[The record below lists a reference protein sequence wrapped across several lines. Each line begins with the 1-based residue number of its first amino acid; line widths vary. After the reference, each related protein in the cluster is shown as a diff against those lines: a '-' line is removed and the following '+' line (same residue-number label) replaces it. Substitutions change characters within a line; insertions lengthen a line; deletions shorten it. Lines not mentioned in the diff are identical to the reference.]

1 MTRLKIQVMVVRSSW
16 SSHGH
21 EDHASKAQ
29 WPQSSWLCKKQS
41 PHSPYYWAQ
50 VDNWPCKK
58 KTSKSK
64 TKQTKSKFMQVTE
77 ANYVCQEPHLPHT
90 KPRIAVQPG
99 LSVCIACNF
108 SAHSGQKLQL
118 NFGPKGLSAILALA
132 LQSAVALEILRRVCT
147 PLAYRFLSTSLDQF
161 RIFRN
166 QNHGHQD
173 LSHLRVW
180 ERRFEMIWE
189 VISEESWEDLRSNLI
204 GL

>member
-1 MTRLKIQVMVVRSSW
+1 MGMKTMHQRHSDLNHHGCAKSSLPILL
-16 SSHGH
+16 SSGRQL
-21 EDHASKAQ
+21 AI
-29 WPQSSWLCKKQS
+29 
-41 PHSPYYWAQ
+41 
-50 VDNWPCKK
+50 K

-147 PLAYRFLSTSLDQF
+147 PLAWVFYRFLSTSLDQF

-180 ERRFEMIWE
+180 ERRFEEIWE

>member
-1 MTRLKIQVMVVRSSW
+1 MSANSLQCAAYLTAWRRHDTAKH
-16 SSHGH
+16 SSHGRPGRPGRPMGMKTMH
-21 EDHASKAQ
+21 QRHSDLNHHGCAK
-29 WPQSSWLCKKQS
+29 SSLPILLSSGRQL
-41 PHSPYYWAQ
+41 AI
-50 VDNWPCKK
+50 K

-147 PLAYRFLSTSLDQF
+147 PLA
-161 RIFRN
+161 
-166 QNHGHQD
+166 
-173 LSHLRVW
+173 
-180 ERRFEMIWE
+180 
-189 VISEESWEDLRSNLI
+189 
-204 GL
+204 

>member
-1 MTRLKIQVMVVRSSW
+1 MGMKTMHQGTVTSIIMAVQKAVSSR
-16 SSHGH
+16 HV
-21 EDHASKAQ
+21 
-29 WPQSSWLCKKQS
+29 
-41 PHSPYYWAQ
+41 SPYYWAQ

-58 KTSKSK
+58 TSKSKSK

-147 PLAYRFLSTSLDQF
+147 PLAWVFYRFLSTSLDQF

-180 ERRFEMIWE
+180 ERRFEEIWE

>member
-1 MTRLKIQVMVVRSSW
+1 
-16 SSHGH
+16 
-21 EDHASKAQ
+21 
-29 WPQSSWLCKKQS
+29 
-41 PHSPYYWAQ
+41 
-50 VDNWPCKK
+50 
-58 KTSKSK
+58 
-64 TKQTKSKFMQVTE
+64 MQVTE

-166 QNHGHQD
+166 QNHGHQVKSVQSGHLWILLKIVVKCYKNCRHIMKISW
-173 LSHLRVW
+173 LSQVVFKHVSCRFKQMAGEKHLK
-180 ERRFEMIWE
+180 
-189 VISEESWEDLRSNLI
+189 I
-204 GL
+204 GSVT